1 MASRG
6 SVIPLFYNQ
15 IKNKS
20 AITITDPDM
29 TRFMMTLDDA
39 VELVIYA
46 FKSGKPGDIFVKK
59 SPSSTIEQIAN
70 ALKKIYNSNVKI
82 DNIGVRHGE
91 KKHETLLSRE
101 ELTSSQDLGEY
112 FKIPADN
119 RDLNYEKYFSKG
131 KQIKNIEDYNSFNTE
146 RLSESDLVTL
156 LNSIGYKNN
165 LMKSKLVTF
174 IGTRP
179 EIIKLSCVIKK
190 CDDFFDHIIVHTGQN
205 YDYELNEIFFED
217 LGIRKPDYFLNV
229 KSDNL
234 GNSIGNIISKSYEIL
249 QKIIPDA
256 FLILGDTN
264 SCLSAI
270 SAKRLKI
277 PIFHMEAGNRCFDQN
292 VPEEIN
298 RKIVDHISDINMPYT
313 ENARKYLLAEGIRG
327 DFIFNIGSPMKE
339 IIHSH
344 TDSINKSKILKK
356 LNLNKQEYIV
366 VSVHREE
373 NVDNKSNLL
382 NILESLES
390 IYNKYKRRIIFSTH
404 PRTKNKLKDL
414 SKDFSKVINFIKPLG
429 FLIIYIFKQILL

>member
-1 MASRG
+1 MEAVKTNILGTNNVLDAAIDNQIEKVVCLSTDKAVYPINAMGVSKAMMEKILVAKSRLSDKTIIVGTRYGNVMASRG

-156 LNSIGYKNN
+156 LNSIGYK
-165 LMKSKLVTF
+165 K
-174 IGTRP
+174 
-179 EIIKLSCVIKK
+179 
-190 CDDFFDHIIVHTGQN
+190 
-205 YDYELNEIFFED
+205 
-217 LGIRKPDYFLNV
+217 
-229 KSDNL
+229 
-234 GNSIGNIISKSYEIL
+234 
-249 QKIIPDA
+249 
-256 FLILGDTN
+256 
-264 SCLSAI
+264 
-270 SAKRLKI
+270 
-277 PIFHMEAGNRCFDQN
+277 
-292 VPEEIN
+292 
-298 RKIVDHISDINMPYT
+298 
-313 ENARKYLLAEGIRG
+313 
-327 DFIFNIGSPMKE
+327 
-339 IIHSH
+339 
-344 TDSINKSKILKK
+344 
-356 LNLNKQEYIV
+356 
-366 VSVHREE
+366 
-373 NVDNKSNLL
+373 
-382 NILESLES
+382 
-390 IYNKYKRRIIFSTH
+390 
-404 PRTKNKLKDL
+404 
-414 SKDFSKVINFIKPLG
+414 
-429 FLIIYIFKQILL
+429 